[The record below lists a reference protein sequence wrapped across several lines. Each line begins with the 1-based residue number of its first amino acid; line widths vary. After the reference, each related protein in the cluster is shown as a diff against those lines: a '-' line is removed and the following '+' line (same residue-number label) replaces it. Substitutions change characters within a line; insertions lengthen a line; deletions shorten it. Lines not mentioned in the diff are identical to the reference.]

1 MQLVDVLKENMI
13 FLNFEANNKEEAIE
27 KFINSLEKTGTIKEP
42 NALKDAL
49 LEREKL
55 GTTGIG
61 QGIAMPHARSSAI
74 KDLTVAFF
82 RSEKGIDFKS
92 MDSEPVHLVFL
103 LLAPV
108 TAGGPYLKLLAKISR
123 LLRGDDFR
131 NALMEAKDVSSVLQ
145 IIQDN
150 DWLGNN
156 SFV

>member
-13 FLNFEANNKEEAIE
+13 FLNFEAANKEEAIE
-27 KFINSLEKTGTIKEP
+27 KFINLLDKTGTIKEP

-61 QGIAMPHARSSAI
+61 NGIAMPHARSSAI

-92 MDSEPVHLVFL
+92 MDSDPVHLVFL

-123 LLRGDDFR
+123 LLRSDDFR
-131 NALMEAKDVSSVLQ
+131 KSLLEAKDVSSVLQ

-150 DWLGNN
+150 D
-156 SFV
+156 

>member
-13 FLNFEANNKEEAIE
+13 FLNFEAANKEEAID
-27 KFINSLEKTGTIKEP
+27 KFINSLDRTGTIKEP

-61 QGIAMPHARSSAI
+61 NGIAMPHARSSAI

-92 MDSEPVHLVFL
+92 MDSEPVHLIFL

-123 LLRGDDFR
+123 LLRSDDFR
-131 NALMEAKDVSSVLQ
+131 KALIEAKDVASVLQ

-150 DWLGNN
+150 D
-156 SFV
+156 

>member
-13 FLNFEANNKEEAIE
+13 FLNFEAANKEEAID
-27 KFINSLEKTGTIKEP
+27 KFINSFDRTGTIKEP

-61 QGIAMPHARSSAI
+61 NGIAMPHARSSAI

-123 LLRGDDFR
+123 LLRSDDFR
-131 NALMEAKDVSSVLQ
+131 KSLIEAKDVATVLQ

-150 DWLGNN
+150 D
-156 SFV
+156 

>member
-131 NALMEAKDVSSVLQ
+131 TALMEAKDVSSVLQ

-150 DWLGNN
+150 DWLGK

>member
-27 KFINSLEKTGTIKEP
+27 KFINALEKTGTIKEP

-55 GTTGIG
+55 GTTGVG
-61 QGIAMPHARSSAI
+61 NGIAMPHARSSAI

-131 NALMEAKDVSSVLQ
+131 TALMEAKDVAAVLQ

-150 DWLGNN
+150 D
-156 SFV
+156 